1 MMVALAWLIIMTLR
15 LNAAAATYGRAT
27 IAEPVVSD
35 EFSMRMVRRPFFFL
49 CLFTYQGFQTNGKKK
64 NWDKLNIRKRKK
76 GECYKCYKCFDGRT
90 KKRYKLNHLIKQSN
104 IDQKFKKR

>member
-1 MMVALAWLIIMTLR
+1 MVALAWLIIMTLR
-15 LNAAAATYGRAT
+15 LNAAAATYDRAT

-64 NWDKLNIRKRKK
+64 LGQTKHSKKKK